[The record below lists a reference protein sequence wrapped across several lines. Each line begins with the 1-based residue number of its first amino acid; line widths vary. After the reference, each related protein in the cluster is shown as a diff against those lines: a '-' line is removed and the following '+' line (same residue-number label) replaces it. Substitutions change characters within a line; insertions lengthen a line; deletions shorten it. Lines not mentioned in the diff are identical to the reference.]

1 MRQAL
6 LTRLFAVVVL
16 PLFLLA
22 GCGVQGPE
30 TPVIQKAMQAQLD
43 AALGAQVLK
52 IQRLTRAGSAPMAEG
67 DGRIVYFNA
76 ALQLKRDYDFT
87 QWDAHSVATMTALL
101 GAGPKGIIGVNP
113 EGNRAGDEFGVYGSA
128 SFSRTEDGAWKLIA
142 QTPPPSGNERPRPRS
157 SPAEV
162 AGVRSRAHEE
172 PPPSP
177 AESAL
182 AELHALLRQP
192 PAHGMNRSERDEIVR
207 EETRLA
213 IEASNRRLSRAAVEL
228 TLAAGPARGAYDA
241 LAQALG
247 SRAIEADISFR
258 ALGSE
263 GSVGNIRLLRDH
275 TVQFALVQGDL
286 AKSAYTGIGRFSG
299 APQTSLR
306 AVASLFPETVH
317 LVTRPDT
324 GITSVADL
332 QGRRVGLGPEG
343 SGSRANANAILET
356 HGLTLDNLAKAASLD
371 LTLAARAL
379 ADGEIDAFF
388 TTIHAPASALQHLAA
403 NGQAQLIPIGPAPKL
418 LASGLVPLTLPA
430 RTYANQ
436 NTPVPTLAAPALM
449 VTREDVADA
458 QVERMTSLLFD
469 HRSGS
474 TTSAAV
480 AQIGRAHAQT
490 GVAIPWH
497 PKAKALLVRPGP

>member
-1 MRQAL
+1 MRQAFM
-6 LTRLFAVVVL
+6 TRLFTAIIL
-16 PLFLLA
+16 PLLLLA

-30 TPVIQKAMQAQLD
+30 APDIQKAMQAQLD
-43 AALGAQVLK
+43 AALGSQVLK
-52 IQRLTRAGSAPMAEG
+52 IQRLTRAGSTSMGDG
-67 DGRIVYFNA
+67 DGRTVYFNA
-76 ALQLKRDYDFT
+76 ALKLKRDYDFT

-101 GAGPKGIIGVNP
+101 GAGPKGIIGLNP
-113 EGNRAGDEFGVYGSA
+113 DGNRAGDDIGVYGSA
-128 SFSRTEDGAWKLIA
+128 SFSRTEDGSWKLIA
-142 QTPPPSGNERPRPRS
+142 QTPPPASGARTRPGGP
-157 SPAEV
+157 PAEV
-162 AGVRSRAHEE
+162 TGVKSRAHEE

-207 EETRLA
+207 EETRRA
-213 IEASNRRLSRAAVEL
+213 IEASNRRLSSAATEL

-247 SRAIEADISFR
+247 ARATQAKLGFR
-258 ALGSE
+258 AVGSE

-286 AKSAYTGIGRFSG
+286 AKSAYTGTGRFSG

-317 LVTRPDT
+317 LVAGSDT

-332 QGRRVGLGPEG
+332 QGRRVSLGPEG
-343 SGSRANANAILET
+343 SGSRANANAILEA
-356 HGLTLDNLAKAASLD
+356 HGLTLDNLGQAASLD
-371 LTLAARAL
+371 LTRAAEAL
-379 ADGEIDAFF
+379 ARGEIDAFF

-403 NGQAQLIPIGPAPKL
+403 NGQATLIPIGPAPTL
-418 LASGLVPLTLPA
+418 LASGLLPLTLPA

-469 HRSGS
+469 HRSAS
-474 TTSAAV
+474 TTSAAI

-497 PKAKALLVRPGP
+497 PKAQALLVRPGP